1 MKKKILLV
9 FLIFFFIII
18 LGKINKY
25 PYYLSFRSLVIN
37 MIEISKNTNIFKY
50 PFIKYGTYIAKK
62 NYDEKNIIKKRILI
76 NEKYLLN
83 LDQLYFFKQNNLVEL
98 LSSNEIFPSNI
109 TIGRLERLKEV
120 VPFNKNKPELN
131 SEIIG
136 VNYYNINHYGIIER
150 NAVNG
155 KNLLIY
161 IQGHKGNPYNFD
173 YFIKLKNKFKGK
185 GYDVLS
191 LSMTG
196 TGFNYNKNVNF
207 PGIKSTNSEDHSTYA
222 DFLDNKSPN
231 KKPLSLMISGNYYL
245 VKEVLKTRKYEKIL
259 IVGMSGGGWNA
270 TILSSIIPEIKTT
283 YNYSGSVPRFLG
295 YLEISGHGPR
305 FLGFFKDTAGDFE
318 QIGEFYKSI
327 SYWDLFYLSSID
339 RSGKLSRKNRLIYNI
354 NDKCCFKDPSA
365 SIMKEISEKLGNKY
379 FQVIK
384 IDDGK
389 NHRIDENLIIK
400 DYFTK

>member
-1 MKKKILLV
+1 MKKKILLT

-25 PYYLSFRSLVIN
+25 PYYLFFRSLIIN
-37 MIEISKNTNIFKY
+37 TIEISKNTNIFKY
-50 PFIKYGTYIAKK
+50 PLIKYGTYLAKK
-62 NYDEKNIIKKRILI
+62 NYSEKDIIKKRILI

-109 TIGRLERLKEV
+109 TTGRLERLKDV
-120 VPFNKNKPELN
+120 VPFNKDKPELN

-136 VNYYNINHYGIIER
+136 VNYYNINHYGIVEKNTI
-150 NAVNG
+150 NG

-173 YFIKLKNKFKGK
+173 YFIKLKNKFKSK

-196 TGFNYNKNVNF
+196 TGYNYDKNVSF
-207 PGIKSTNSEDHSTYA
+207 PGIKNTNSEDHSSYA
-222 DFLDNKSPN
+222 DFIDNKFAN

-245 VKEVLKTRKYEKIL
+245 VKEVLKSKKYQKIL
-259 IVGMSGGGWNA
+259 VVGISGGGWNA
-270 TILSSIIPEIKTT
+270 TILSSIIPEIKST
-283 YNYSGSVPRFLG
+283 YNYSGSVPIFL
-295 YLEISGHGPR
+295 R
-305 FLGFFKDTAGDFE
+305 FFKDTIGDFE

-339 RSGKLSRKNRLIYNI
+339 HAGKLSRKNRLIYNI

-365 SIMKEISEKLGNKY
+365 SIMKEISEKLNNKY

-389 NHRIDENLIIK
+389 NHRLDENLIIK
-400 DYFTK
+400 DYFAK